1 MPEETLKDKLINK
14 IKEIDDPVIL
24 EEVSNLFELQEPET
38 IYHTNDQQKKA
49 IEEAKEQIKNKQTL
63 TDDQAGKDID
73 EWLNK

>member
-1 MPEETLKDKLINK
+1 MPEETLKDKLLNK
-14 IKEIDDPVIL
+14 LKEINDPAIL

-38 IYHTNDQQKKA
+38 VYHTNDPQKKA

-63 TDDQAGKDID
+63 TDEEANKDID